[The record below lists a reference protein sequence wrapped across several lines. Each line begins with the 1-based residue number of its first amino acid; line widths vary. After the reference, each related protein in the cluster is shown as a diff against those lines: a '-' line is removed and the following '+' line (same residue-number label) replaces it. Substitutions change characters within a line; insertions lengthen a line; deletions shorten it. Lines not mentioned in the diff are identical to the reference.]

1 MRGSNHFLV
10 LLEMI
15 KEFHGDKKITNKVAR
30 NYVSDGS
37 IGLLEIGFPSASTTR
52 ITDLQKTYLNLYQ
65 KNLFIVSDK
74 GIKNHQKD
82 VHRKT

>member
-1 MRGSNHFLV
+1 MNSNSKVVLFDLDGTLIDTAPDMTKV

-52 ITDLQKTYLNLYQ
+52 ITDLQKTYLNL
-65 KNLFIVSDK
+65 
-74 GIKNHQKD
+74 
-82 VHRKT
+82 